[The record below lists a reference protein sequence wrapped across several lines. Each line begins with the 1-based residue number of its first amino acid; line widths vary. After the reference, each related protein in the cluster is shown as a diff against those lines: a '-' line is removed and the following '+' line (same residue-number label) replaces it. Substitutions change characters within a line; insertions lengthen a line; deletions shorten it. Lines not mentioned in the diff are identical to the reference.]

1 MDALCRDP
9 HARLVAGDAGLG
21 RWEHPRRAGGRK
33 AAVESRAVWETGAR
47 SCGSR
52 FRVGGG
58 GPGDS
63 GVRGRMARPL
73 VSALGL
79 LFQTGA
85 LGPAVLEPHL
95 GGQRGPG
102 GGGVRGEGP
111 PVSPLLG
118 RWRGEAVQ
126 LRILPPLSLRPPDP
140 IRGSWGSGGSGKG
153 RRGQGQGL
161 GTHGA
166 GRGLPER
173 LRGSE
178 ALRAGHRDTRGGGGH
193 QAGRMRLAR

>member
-9 HARLVAGDAGLG
+9 HGRLVAGDAGLG

-52 FRVGGG
+52 FRGGGG

-63 GVRGRMARPL
+63 GVCGRMARPL

-79 LFQTGA
+79 LSFQTGA

-95 GGQRGPG
+95 GGDRGDQEE
-102 GGGVRGEGP
+102 GV
-111 PVSPLLG
+111 
-118 RWRGEAVQ
+118 
-126 LRILPPLSLRPPDP
+126 
-140 IRGSWGSGGSGKG
+140 
-153 RRGQGQGL
+153 
-161 GTHGA
+161 
-166 GRGLPER
+166 
-173 LRGSE
+173 
-178 ALRAGHRDTRGGGGH
+178 
-193 QAGRMRLAR
+193 